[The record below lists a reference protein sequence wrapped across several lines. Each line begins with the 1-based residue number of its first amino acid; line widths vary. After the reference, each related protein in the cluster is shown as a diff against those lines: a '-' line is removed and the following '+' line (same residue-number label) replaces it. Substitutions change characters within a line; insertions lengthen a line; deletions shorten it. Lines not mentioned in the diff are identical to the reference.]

1 MRKSNSLKTLLSQE
15 SLEKA
20 AHCLKVLSNPV
31 RLQVVDLLSIAPR
44 SVGEVAS
51 HCGTPHNVASEHLRL
66 LLVCGL
72 VHAKKEGRQV
82 IYSIC
87 EDHLFDLLHCIHK
100 KFGGQ

>member
-1 MRKSNSLKTLLSQE
+1 MKKAPTLKALMSQE

-31 RLQVVDLLSIAPR
+31 RLRVVDLLTKGPC
-44 SVGEVAS
+44 SVGQVAL

-66 LLVCGL
+66 LLICGL
-72 VHAKKEGRQV
+72 VRAKKVGRQV

-87 EDHLFDLLHCIHK
+87 EEHLFDLLQCIHK
-100 KFGGQ
+100 KFGA